1 MQDVTAINTDVAA
14 TMESIDMALAD
25 LDLENDEVVEEL
37 DAALEDLEAIAEE
50 EAVVEEPEVVEEQE
64 VEAAAE
70 ESTLTA
76 AAIDD
81 DLLADLDL
89 ELART
94 EAYNAQESA
103 PIASEEEQEAIKAKG
118 AARAKKASSGSS
130 TPRAATPRTP
140 RDINAVPAEVFVLNG
155 DVAAMDDA
163 AKDAAKAATMA
174 LLPKQVK
181 VAEKFENLLMSL
193 AAGKLPSRYTVVAY
207 KALAARKTLTSADLV
222 GAYKAEGLKEGTAR
236 SQSGQMMNLFSTLQI
251 ADRSGQTLTLREDS
265 NLAARLNA
273 LLS

>member
-37 DAALEDLEAIAEE
+37 DAALDDLEAIAEE

-118 AARAKKASSGSS
+118 AARAKRASSGSS

-140 RDINAVPAEVFVLNG
+140 RDINAVPAEIFVLNG

>member
-251 ADRSGQTLTLREDS
+251 ADRSGQMLTLREDS